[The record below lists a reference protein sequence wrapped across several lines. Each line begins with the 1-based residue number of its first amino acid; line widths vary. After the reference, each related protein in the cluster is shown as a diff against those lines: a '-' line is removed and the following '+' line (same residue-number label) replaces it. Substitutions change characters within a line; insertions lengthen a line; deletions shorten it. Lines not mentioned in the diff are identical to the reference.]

1 VLGACARVSALLL
14 LLLTP
19 ACDRDGALD
28 TVADPRADPAVWQ
41 ADADKVAGAL
51 PKRVGAFAPAEG
63 ADPFHTSY
71 ATGPV
76 FGASCV
82 YADGARQLAVRI
94 ESGNVKA
101 RAGVALRAH
110 PASSASSA
118 YSADPKVVSHEAS
131 VHGHAAVV
139 RWQPTAKIG
148 EVSFVVARRFLVQV
162 RLVPAASEDEAVA
175 TAEAVDLSGFDG
187 LSLQGVTR

>member
-1 VLGACARVSALLL
+1 VRSGRRVLGAWAVASLAF
-14 LLLTP
+14 TP
-19 ACDRDGALD
+19 GCERDGALD
-28 TVADPRADPAVWQ
+28 TVADPHADPSVWK
-41 ADADKVAGAL
+41 ADADKVAGVL
-51 PKRVGAFAPAEG
+51 PKRVGAFAPSEG

-76 FGASCV
+76 FGASCI

-101 RAGVALRAH
+101 RAGVALDAH
-110 PASSASSA
+110 PGSPASAT
-118 YSADPKVVSHEAS
+118 DRQVVSHEAT

-139 RWQPTAKIG
+139 RWQPAAKTG
-148 EVSFVVARRFLVQV
+148 EVSFVVSRRYLVQV

-175 TAEAVDLSGFDG
+175 TAEAVDLSGLDG
-187 LSLQGVTR
+187 LALQGVTR